1 MVAPTIIGLIVLNII
16 PIIQTFYLS
25 FFKSGAF
32 GNGNKFVGL
41 DNYNRLIHD
50 PQVWCAVRNT
60 LVYTCMVV
68 PITVIIALLLA
79 VVLNGKSGEKGFT
92 GQFISF
98 QWWQH
103 RQQLRW
109 FGNGCITTN
118 MV

>member
-1 MVAPTIIGLIVLNII
+1 MKSKLSKKTWNEWRWGWFMVAPTIIGLIVLNII

-79 VVLNGKSGEKGFT
+79 VVLNGKIRGKGIYRSIF
-92 GQFISF
+92 
-98 QWWQH
+98 
-103 RQQLRW
+103 
-109 FGNGCITTN
+109 
-118 MV
+118 